1 MKPKINYKF
10 YEKLLKKKYKEHER
24 AQPLQYSYFEEFRD
38 SLMELLEQAFQ
49 DGLNACSECAEREER
64 KEVCNVSPKAR
75 WPCNCIGRLHTRG
88 LGCL

>member
-10 YEKLLKKKYKEHER
+10 YEKLLKKKYKE
-24 AQPLQYSYFEEFRD
+24 QEFRD